1 MGQRLSLSIAEAAR
15 ACGIGRTSLY
25 NAISNGDL
33 RVIKHGRR
41 TLVPVDELKNWLARL
56 PAPQSVHRPA

>member
-1 MGQRLSLSIAEAAR
+1 MDQRLSLSIAEAAR

-41 TLVPVDELKNWLARL
+41 VWREPFKLLSACQHPN
-56 PAPQSVHRPA
+56 Q